1 MGRKNSHENVIL
13 YEVRLAPGG
22 IVRIQRSGR
31 EPGTCPHPRC
41 WPRLRPGSFQWALA
55 GAGTCLPVYG
65 ELLFGQSR
73 VSPERRQARMFIHVT
88 CFKATS
94 YVTHFKG
101 VLSFGEGHAS
111 RGILRNH
118 GRNNNSPAT
127 PRRNAYTTESS
138 ETRVPDT

>member
-1 MGRKNSHENVIL
+1 MGRKNCHENVIL

-55 GAGTCLPVYG
+55 GAGTCLWRIAIWPVT
-65 ELLFGQSR
+65 R
-73 VSPERRQARMFIHVT
+73 SPERRQARMFIHVT

-94 YVTHFKG
+94 YVTHFKSA
-101 VLSFGEGHAS
+101 LSFGEGHAS

-138 ETRVPDT
+138 ETRVPDTY

>member
-1 MGRKNSHENVIL
+1 MGRKNCHENVIL

-73 VSPERRQARMFIHVT
+73 VRRNDAKPERSEEH
-88 CFKATS
+88 TS
-94 YVTHFKG
+94 ELQSQSKLVFRLLLEYNRKFVWNF
-101 VLSFGEGHAS
+101 A
-111 RGILRNH
+111 
-118 GRNNNSPAT
+118 
-127 PRRNAYTTESS
+127 
-138 ETRVPDT
+138 